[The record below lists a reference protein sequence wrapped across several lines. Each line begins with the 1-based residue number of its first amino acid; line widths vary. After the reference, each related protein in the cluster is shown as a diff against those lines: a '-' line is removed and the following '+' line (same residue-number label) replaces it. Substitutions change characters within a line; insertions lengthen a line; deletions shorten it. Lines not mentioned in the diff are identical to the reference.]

1 MLSLAR
7 KETILGLRSGSLAL
21 NGETTT
27 QPCSLRTRVSRRIE
41 KFFCAKGAAAIR
53 KSLRSKTKAPRSGR
67 RRYEKKSSER
77 RGHCAYRKLHSAF
90 STQRQCYVPIAWLA
104 RSQFHPVAGELLF
117 RP

>member
-1 MLSLAR
+1 MRSLAR
-7 KETILGLRSGSLAL
+7 KETMLGLRSGSLAL

-53 KSLRSKTKAPRSGR
+53 ESLRSKTKAPRSGR
-67 RRYEKKSSER
+67 SRRYEKKSSER

-90 STQRQCYVPIAWLA
+90 SLSLGWHGLSFILWLA
-104 RSQFHPVAGELLF
+104 NCYFAHDSLPC
-117 RP
+117 